1 MKMYLLE
8 ILTVFIAYKVMK
20 SVLIKEENNIEE
32 NLEKINKKN
41 NVTDVSQLIIRRIN
55 CYQIRIYHQ

>member
-32 NLEKINKKN
+32 NLDKINKKN
-41 NVTDVSQLIIRRIN
+41 NDR
-55 CYQIRIYHQ
+55 

>member
-1 MKMYLLE
+1 MYLLE

-32 NLEKINKKN
+32 NLDKINKKN
-41 NVTDVSQLIIRRIN
+41 NDR
-55 CYQIRIYHQ
+55 

>member
-41 NVTDVSQLIIRRIN
+41 NDRKKNL
-55 CYQIRIYHQ
+55 

>member
-20 SVLIKEENNIEE
+20 SVLLKEENNIEE
-32 NLEKINKKN
+32 NLDKINKKN
-41 NVTDVSQLIIRRIN
+41 NDR
-55 CYQIRIYHQ
+55 

>member
-20 SVLIKEENNIEE
+20 SVLLKEENNIEE

-41 NVTDVSQLIIRRIN
+41 NDR
-55 CYQIRIYHQ
+55 

>member
-20 SVLIKEENNIEE
+20 SVLIKEENKIEE

-41 NVTDVSQLIIRRIN
+41 NDR
-55 CYQIRIYHQ
+55 

>member
-41 NVTDVSQLIIRRIN
+41 NDR
-55 CYQIRIYHQ
+55 

>member
-20 SVLIKEENNIEE
+20 SVLLKEENNIEE

-41 NVTDVSQLIIRRIN
+41 NDRKKNL
-55 CYQIRIYHQ
+55 

>member
-32 NLEKINKKN
+32 NLEKIKKN
-41 NVTDVSQLIIRRIN
+41 NDR
-55 CYQIRIYHQ
+55 